1 MKFNASKSTM
11 DWVCFFLLLT
21 ILLAK
26 RITPPITL
34 EPSSSLSFYNDPDLF
49 LAAENNTNYLYQL
62 INICKYNFISV
73 LGISLSMMNDL
84 LDSILLGKRIILYS
98 KEMSMKQVYRFSI
111 LWFCRWIAI
120 SMLSSLSLL
129 LIFLHLPSTL
139 IIRSTPVLL
148 SIAYIN
154 IPSIL
159 KRGISILFMIICI
172 DIWLVCRMETSILT
186 NIYGTFVLIL
196 ILISQPLIQI
206 STMYSFLFLCYE

>member
-1 MKFNASKSTM
+1 
-11 DWVCFFLLLT
+11 
-21 ILLAK
+21 
-26 RITPPITL
+26 
-34 EPSSSLSFYNDPDLF
+34 
-49 LAAENNTNYLYQL
+49 
-62 INICKYNFISV
+62 
-73 LGISLSMMNDL
+73 
-84 LDSILLGKRIILYS
+84 
-98 KEMSMKQVYRFSI
+98 
-111 LWFCRWIAI
+111 
-120 SMLSSLSLL
+120 MLSSLSLL

-186 NIYGTFVLIL
+186 NIFGTFVLIL